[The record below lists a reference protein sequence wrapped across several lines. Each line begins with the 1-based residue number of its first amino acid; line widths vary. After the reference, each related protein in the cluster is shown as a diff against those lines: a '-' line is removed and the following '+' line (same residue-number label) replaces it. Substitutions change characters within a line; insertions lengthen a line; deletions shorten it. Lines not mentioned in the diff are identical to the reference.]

1 MAAREVESDG
11 QPGLRRKA
19 ALLAIGLVLIALVI
33 NSLFGDRGVL
43 HLLEQ
48 RQRTTR
54 LEREIEELRGE
65 NVRLGHEIK
74 ALRTDP
80 RMVERLAREELGLAA
95 GGETIFLIRE
105 QPRGDDGL

>member
-1 MAAREVESDG
+1 MAARAVESEG

-48 RQRTTR
+48 RQRSAQ
-54 LEREIEELRGE
+54 LEREIEGLRGE
-65 NVRLGHEIK
+65 NVRLGHEIT
-74 ALRTDP
+74 ALRTDA
-80 RMVERLAREELGLAA
+80 RMVERLAREELGLVA